1 MTGKDSI
8 HIENVE
14 SKLWITYLEQICE
27 VFRGEVPHVKHPK
40 LDYSEFKQKT
50 NVPGLTMADFSRMRR
65 GELGAQA
72 KKSLHEP
79 AGGASRKTTAAPEE
93 DKYNVMRKQRRL
105 AQEQATP
112 IQGHHVRSPP
122 PEPTR
127 KSRKRRSYE
136 KFGNIVSIKVYYFL
150 LNFRR
155 KM

>member
-8 HIENVE
+8 HIENAE
-14 SKLWITYLEQICE
+14 SKLWISYLEQICE

-50 NVPGLTMADFSRMRR
+50 NAPGLTMADFSRMRR
-65 GELGAQA
+65 GELGAQSNA
-72 KKSLHEP
+72 KKSE
-79 AGGASRKTTAAPEE
+79 AGTSRKTTAAPEE
-93 DKYNVMRKQRRL
+93 DKYNVTRKQRRL
-105 AQEQATP
+105 AQEQVTP

-136 KFGNIVSIKVYYFL
+136 KFGNIVSITTIFI
-150 LNFRR
+150 FFF
-155 KM
+155 